1 MARRIPRI
9 RAPASVVAPCLSAPE
24 VARAALRRLRR
35 WATAAH
41 DPKEVMEALKRPTW
55 PGPKREPPQPE
66 GEAKALKMLVDS
78 GILSPAAAA
87 AQLDGDTQ

>member
-1 MARRIPRI
+1 MPSANTARRRIWWHRAYRLPKWRELLSEGFADGRLPRM
-9 RAPASVVAPCLSAPE
+9 
-24 VARAALRRLRR
+24 
-35 WATAAH
+35 T
-41 DPKEVMEALKRPTW
+41 KEVMEALKRPTW